1 MAQEGLGRL
10 FDLSIGIAP
19 VDMNTNNGE
28 TGKRVSLRNA
38 GSLTLLVIKAAGT
51 AAEDPTVTLKQHTA
65 SSSGT
70 SANLAAID
78 HYYLKSET
86 TLDGDETWTRVAQTA
101 AATIADPGGAGTS
114 AEEQQII
121 AIPLNASSLAD
132 GYDYVSLDYAV
143 TASNAQLATV
153 LYILHDL
160 AVQRTPANL
169 VAPLS

>member
-1 MAQEGLGRL
+1 MAQHGLGRL
-10 FDLSIGIAP
+10 FDFSIGIAP

-38 GSLTLLVIKAAGT
+38 AAITFVVIKAAGT

-70 SANLAAID
+70 TANLAVITE
-78 HYYLKSET
+78 YFVKSET
-86 TLDGDETWTRVAQTA
+86 TLDGDETWTRVAQSA

-114 AEEQQII
+114 AEEQQIV
-121 AIPLNASSLAD
+121 AFTVLGTQLSD
-132 GYDYVSLDYAV
+132 GYDYVSLDYAT

-153 LYILHDL
+153 LYVLHDL
-160 AVQRTPANL
+160 TVQRAPQNL